1 MINRYKKTITSI
13 LDKLHNARKKPF
25 EKIGKWLVLQ
35 EILIK
40 KIIYVE
46 NQIRKQKKEINSLNK
61 FRKDPNKRISKTESV
76 KIKESIKYK
85 EYQIEEYKW
94 ILLIYNSIGDGIA
107 FTFLDKFDIK
117 PQSFKESPGFISGK
131 KGITNEKRILRYLFS
146 KGKIAIFNDIT
157 SVLNYGDIML
167 ITEKGPVPIE
177 IKTSYNV
184 NSRILRQQEKSK
196 KLYKYLAKDIVEDLY
211 DTGIVMQRVEM
222 VSPEINYIEQL
233 NSLIEKA
240 DKSGIAYSLMEK
252 GLLYFVSYNEF
263 SKEKLDNVFF
273 EYKLKNSFVFHI
285 NMFKFI
291 GQGYYPFSLSLRTT
305 KHYWDFLVDK
315 LNILI
320 FLDLEN
326 IDLISKDSGFNFQ
339 QSQDKYFPFTFNNVR
354 ENNFLD
360 GIKVSIHMF
369 GRIFME
375 FISAEWLI
383 KETLNTDKL
392 KNYFK

>member
-240 DKSGIAYSLMEK
+240 DKSGIAYSLIEK

-291 GQGYYPFSLSLRTT
+291 GQGYYPFSLIFKKT
-305 KHYWDFLVDK
+305 KYYWDFLEGK
-315 LNILI
+315 INILV
-320 FLDLEN
+320 F
-326 IDLISKDSGFNFQ
+326 IDFETIEAISKDNGFNVQ
-339 QSQDKYFPFTFNNVR
+339 RSQEHNWAFDFKSVSDDNPESEFKMSEHYFFRT
-354 ENNFLD
+354 
-360 GIKVSIHMF
+360 
-369 GRIFME
+369 FME
-375 FISAEWLI
+375 FVSVQWLI
-383 KETLNTDKL
+383 KNSFNIVL
-392 KNYFK
+392 KNM